1 MSGLS
6 DHFSQCGRHVV
17 TAAYIAHQL
26 SISDRVDEF
35 HLVGTRGARILQG
48 LQAHAHDALTTIRP
62 TFAIVDIGTNDI
74 SNGAP
79 TVTVADAVVQL
90 AHEIIDVFG
99 ARHVTVSSALHRSS
113 PLDTNNRHINNLIDN
128 YNNILRNFCDVE
140 PLIDYHTHRGF
151 WNTDTYTWSRDGLH
165 PNTNVGRAKYKRSLR
180 KAVNHALSVVH
191 KPKWY
196 SILSLLTECTA
207 LRRILFPAGV
217 RPLLHVYTITSNL
230 HNSANI
236 KKKNFPRHISL
247 SLHIELCTLPAVDNP
262 YKHLIHTYISLT
274 QIIHADHMIG
284 HVFI

>member
-1 MSGLS
+1 MWPPCCYCGLHSSSAVDQRQSGRVPL
-6 DHFSQCGRHVV
+6 GRHPRC
-17 TAAYIAHQL
+17 TNT
-26 SISDRVDEF
+26 S
-35 HLVGTRGARILQG
+35 GTTST
-48 LQAHAHDALTTIRP
+48 HTHDALTTICP

-99 ARHVTVSSALHRSS
+99 ARHVTVCSALHRSS
-113 PLDTNNRHINNLIDN
+113 PLDINNLIDN

-207 LRRILFPAGV
+207 LHRILFPAGV
-217 RPLLHVYTITSNL
+217 RPLLHIYTITSNL
-230 HNSANI
+230 HHSANI
-236 KKKNFPRHISL
+236 KHFPPTYF
-247 SLHIELCTLPAVDNP
+247 IEFT
-262 YKHLIHTYISLT
+262 H
-274 QIIHADHMIG
+274 
-284 HVFI
+284 